1 MKDFSKLRTELNEH
15 VDVSHNSMP
24 PNILILRRKTVRQF
38 PNHVMVALYYNER
51 LNQYFSIPY
60 GGDADDSVI
69 TPVSLKEAQELM
81 EDDEYLSHSTSRAGK
96 AAQKSSWMAN
106 FEKHVV
112 KTNPAHSGKINWN
125 DAHFH
130 HSQGTAPEVAAKKY
144 TDSNPTPFES
154 HFHRESEELNEG
166 AADDKRQEQQKT
178 LWAKRQ
184 KRWGD
189 WKDKQAKIQADMK
202 TAGSKRDYDDH
213 YMEETEQIDELSKD
227 TMLRYVRS
235 ATKNKD
241 FLTAKAEMARG
252 MMKNPKHGDELDK
265 KSHKRTSGI
274 LRATEKLEE
283 AEQLNED
290 IMDRLHYIRTSKIA
304 RNIDHDNGT
313 KTMNVQPETAHAV
326 LRYHS
331 QLTGNAQKDFE
342 KDVRG
347 SRHTFSGAAYEA
359 TTGKKA
365 GKVNPAHGNINE
377 ATNANP
383 IDTLR
388 KIRDTHS
395 MTHVSHDD
403 GTKTHVDHVTAH
415 MLLTVHDALNPTNQE
430 KFGTAMKKSKPMFHK
445 MVDLGWKQ
453 VK

>member
-154 HFHRESEELNEG
+154 HFHR
-166 AADDKRQEQQKT
+166 
-178 LWAKRQ
+178 
-184 KRWGD
+184 
-189 WKDKQAKIQADMK
+189 
-202 TAGSKRDYDDH
+202 
-213 YMEETEQIDELSKD
+213 EETEQIDELSKD

-415 MLLTVHDALNPTNQE
+415 MLLTVHDAINPENQA
-430 KFGTAMKKSKPMFHK
+430 KFAGALKKSKPMFHK
-445 MVDLGWKQ
+445 MVDFGWKQ

>member
-15 VDVSHNSMP
+15 LDVSHNSMP

-60 GGDADDSVI
+60 GGDADDAVI

-96 AAQKSSWMAN
+96 AAQKASWMAN

-144 TDSNPTPFES
+144 TDSNPTPSES
-154 HFHRESEELNEG
+154 HFHR
-166 AADDKRQEQQKT
+166 
-178 LWAKRQ
+178 
-184 KRWGD
+184 
-189 WKDKQAKIQADMK
+189 
-202 TAGSKRDYDDH
+202 
-213 YMEETEQIDELSKD
+213 
-227 TMLRYVRS
+227 
-235 ATKNKD
+235 
-241 FLTAKAEMARG
+241 
-252 MMKNPKHGDELDK
+252 
-265 KSHKRTSGI
+265 
-274 LRATEKLEE
+274 EE

-290 IMDRLHYIRTSKIA
+290 IMDRLHYIRTSKIS
-304 RNIDHDNGT
+304 RNVPHDDGT
-313 KTMNVQPETAHAV
+313 KTMDVDAETAHAV
-326 LRYHS
+326 LRHHS
-331 QLTGNAQKDFE
+331 QLTGKAQEDFE
-342 KDVRG
+342 QRIRG
-347 SRHTFSGAAYEA
+347 SRHTFGKAAYEA
-359 TTGKKA
+359 RTGQKA
-365 GKVNPAHGNINE
+365 LGGVDKHNINE
-377 ATNANP
+377 ATNVNP

>member
-60 GGDADDSVI
+60 GGDADDAVI

-154 HFHRESEELNEG
+154 HFHR
-166 AADDKRQEQQKT
+166 
-178 LWAKRQ
+178 
-184 KRWGD
+184 
-189 WKDKQAKIQADMK
+189 
-202 TAGSKRDYDDH
+202 
-213 YMEETEQIDELSKD
+213 EETEQIDELSKD